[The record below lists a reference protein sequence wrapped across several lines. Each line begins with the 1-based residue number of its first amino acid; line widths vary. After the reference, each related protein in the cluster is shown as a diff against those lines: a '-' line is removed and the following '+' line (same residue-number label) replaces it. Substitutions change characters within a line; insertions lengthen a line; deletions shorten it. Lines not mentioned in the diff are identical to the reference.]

1 MKNTIKFITIMLLA
15 ILVLGGCSLDKCKDS
30 NDPNCELEEIE
41 TLEIEADANIVIGV
55 FNDAY
60 GENLVASWDLEYPTY
75 KDMLSYKLIEN
86 NSEDENLN
94 FKELDLIQ
102 ISREKVPLYFKEL
115 EVLDDS
121 FNEYLKSESN
131 QRFSGQLNYADNY
144 FMPFDVEGVLFAYN
158 KTMLEEFNV
167 DLSDENNDGLP
178 DAIDSFEKI
187 GELAK
192 LWRKEN
198 VTYLDQKIS
207 QIFSLPLNEQLSML
221 SFIDNSNYRLIKG
234 SSGESLSLDEDLV
247 VALESLS
254 KLGKYKWNYDDS
266 LSNENLVW
274 NYEEVLEKQQA
285 PFLLVGNWMYYD
297 HFQTSKAYELVF
309 AKLPQLNAVD
319 LKTLSSV
326 TGFVVSSQTKYPN
339 AANRVLKHI
348 KSANGTIVALESGVI
363 PIIEDEI
370 LEGKEYTVDKNTLQ
384 QIKAYQYSEPA
395 PLQAFEQKPEKRAWD
410 IYLELDF
417 TKIYKQ
423 VFLNEISPE
432 KGAKQIKELI
442 IEWLD
447 NEKIII
453 EGVNDAD
460 MEADN

>member
-1 MKNTIKFITIMLLA
+1 
-15 ILVLGGCSLDKCKDS
+15 
-30 NDPNCELEEIE
+30 
-41 TLEIEADANIVIGV
+41 
-55 FNDAY
+55 
-60 GENLVASWDLEYPTY
+60 
-75 KDMLSYKLIEN
+75 
-86 NSEDENLN
+86 
-94 FKELDLIQ
+94 
-102 ISREKVPLYFKEL
+102 
-115 EVLDDS
+115 
-121 FNEYLKSESN
+121 
-131 QRFSGQLNYADNY
+131 
-144 FMPFDVEGVLFAYN
+144 
-158 KTMLEEFNV
+158 
-167 DLSDENNDGLP
+167 
-178 DAIDSFEKI
+178 
-187 GELAK
+187 
-192 LWRKEN
+192 
-198 VTYLDQKIS
+198 
-207 QIFSLPLNEQLSML
+207 ML

-423 VFLNEISPE
+423 VFLNEISPAQ
-432 KGAKQIKELI
+432 GAKQIKELI